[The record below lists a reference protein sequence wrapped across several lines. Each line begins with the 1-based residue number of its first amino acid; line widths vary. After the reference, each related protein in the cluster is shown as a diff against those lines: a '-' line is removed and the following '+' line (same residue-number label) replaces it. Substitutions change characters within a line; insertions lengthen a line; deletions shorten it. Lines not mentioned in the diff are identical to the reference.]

1 MLASTLALAM
11 GLVFLAAAHFSGNPT
26 AFGLVVFVGIVFVAM
41 SCAMQLGV
49 VLDRLL
55 GSVAMQWRLA
65 TKVVIWLVVSGGT
78 AWLIG
83 RAPSEEVLFALLV
96 VPLGAGIAG
105 QSVARDDKGPAI
117 AFLAVAGLLSA
128 LVIWVWLD

>member
-1 MLASTLALAM
+1 M

-26 AFGLVVFVGIVFVAM
+26 AFGLVVFVGIVFVAI
-41 SCAMQLGV
+41 SCAMHLGV

-55 GSVAMQWRLA
+55 GPAAMPWRIS
-65 TKVVIWLVVSGGT
+65 TKMLLWLLVGGGT

-83 RAPSEEVLFALLV
+83 RAPSEEVLLALLLA
-96 VPLGAGIAG
+96 PLTAGIAG
-105 QSVARDDKGPAI
+105 LSVARDDKWQAI